1 MSGLTKTKKMSNA
14 YYYLVASLP
23 HLAFGDAPPISRER
37 FLEECAKWLTP
48 SDLARLS
55 KEALEGWK
63 EFDLGFRGEIKEARE
78 AQSKNILGE
87 TNPLF
92 MEKRFEEARW
102 NFLEDK
108 ELGHHFDLEILTI
121 YLLKLRILERLAGFD
136 TEKGKVVFESIG

>member
-1 MSGLTKTKKMSNA
+1 MSNT
-14 YYYLVASLP
+14 YYYLVASMP
-23 HLAFGDAPPISRER
+23 HLAFGAAPPISREK

-48 SDLARLS
+48 SDFAKLS
-55 KEALEGWK
+55 EGELEGWK
-63 EFDLGFRGEIKEARE
+63 GFDLGFRVEIKEARE
-78 AQSKNILGE
+78 GRSKNILGE
-87 TNPLF
+87 TNPLL
-92 MEKRFEEARW
+92 MEKRFEQARW